1 MHLSLL
7 IRQHIVCSTGYFI
20 LFHDIKEIIFSI
32 VWKCMNF
39 HSKLY
44 REKKIKNALIIQA
57 EIKAL
62 SVEKTCIKQNKTCHD
77 VF

>member
-1 MHLSLL
+1 ME
-7 IRQHIVCSTGYFI
+7 VY
-20 LFHDIKEIIFSI
+20 EFSF
-32 VWKCMNF
+32 KTLQRKN
-39 HSKLY
+39 
-44 REKKIKNALIIQA
+44 IKNALIIQA